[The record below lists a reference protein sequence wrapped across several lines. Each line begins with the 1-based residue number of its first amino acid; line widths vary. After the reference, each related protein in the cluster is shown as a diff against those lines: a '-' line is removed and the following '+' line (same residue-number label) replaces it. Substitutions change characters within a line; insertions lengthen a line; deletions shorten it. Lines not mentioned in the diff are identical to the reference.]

1 MDTGTLER
9 ALAGAGL
16 QADVRWQEVTGSTNQ
31 VALAMAA
38 DGAPEWSIA
47 AAGHQTAGR
56 GRLGRTWEDQP
67 GSALMCSLVL
77 RPTAL
82 DPQDGGWIPLMAGA
96 ALAQACRSL
105 TGADIRCKWPNDL
118 LLGGAKVGGILVESL
133 AVDDRL
139 SVAVVGMGLN
149 LASPAGIEG
158 AAGLGVDVDPEA
170 LLTAYIRELVDLY
183 RPESSGFI
191 GEVSESWKALSAT
204 LGRHVRAITLD
215 GREIGGIATG
225 LGSHGGLIVGAEG
238 GPVEVT
244 SAQIL
249 HLD

>member
-38 DGAPEWSIA
+38 DGAHEWSIA

-56 GRLGRTWEDQP
+56 GRLGRTWEDEP

-82 DPQDGGWIPLMAGA
+82 DPQNGGWIPLMAGA

-118 LLGGAKVGGILVESL
+118 LLDGAKLGGVLVESQV
-133 AVDDRL
+133 VDERL
-139 SVAVVGMGLN
+139 TVAVVGTGLN
-149 LASPAGIEG
+149 LAAPEGVEG
-158 AAGLGVDVDPEA
+158 AGGLGTDVDPEA
-170 LLTAYIRELVDLY
+170 LLIAYLRELVGLY
-183 RPESSGFI
+183 HPAGAGF
-191 GEVSESWKALSAT
+191 GSAVSERWHALSAT
-204 LGRHVRAITLD
+204 IGRDVRAKTLG
-215 GREIGGIATG
+215 GREIRGTATG
-225 LGSHGGLIVGAEG
+225 LDPHGGLVLETDI
-238 GPVEVT
+238 GPVSVSFGEVE
-244 SAQIL
+244 
-249 HLD
+249 HLG